1 MADHPDAAVYR
12 EYVERFLRG
21 DIDAVAPLLADG
33 VVWNEPGGAAAISDK
48 QAVLEQMRW
57 VTSALDVEIDVHD
70 VVANDRHVVAL
81 TQFHLAAA
89 DRTLASRSVEIWHV
103 RDQQVTERWVF
114 VDDIAEFMDFFAN
127 LARG

>member
-1 MADHPDAAVYR
+1 
-12 EYVERFLRG
+12 
-21 DIDAVAPLLADG
+21 
-33 VVWNEPGGAAAISDK
+33 
-48 QAVLEQMRW
+48 
-57 VTSALDVEIDVHD
+57 
-70 VVANDRHVVAL
+70 VVAL
-81 TQFHLAAA
+81 TQFHLTAA